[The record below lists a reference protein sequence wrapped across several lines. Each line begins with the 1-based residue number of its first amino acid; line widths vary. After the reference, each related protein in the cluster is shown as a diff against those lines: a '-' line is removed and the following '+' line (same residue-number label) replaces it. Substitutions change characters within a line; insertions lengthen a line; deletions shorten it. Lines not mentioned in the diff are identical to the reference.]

1 MVTNAALTRL
11 RCLIIMAMDGVGIG
25 DGTIGDIII
34 GDITI
39 GVGTTG
45 A

>member
-1 MVTNAALTRL
+1 MITDP
-11 RCLIIMAMDGVGIG
+11 IMAMDGVGIG